1 MKRALRI
8 WLLTSN
14 QTSLCDFL
22 GKTAFNMPVMTMKR
36 MAPETATTR
45 IHKKRAMLSGFLSH
59 CLDIFT
65 SEAHLISLILSR
77 KLLLLE
83 LFPEREA
90 SSSLSSVV
98 ILLKPSGK
106 FKTLIIRQRTLNHH

>member
-1 MKRALRI
+1 MKSALRI

-83 LFPEREA
+83 CEA
-90 SSSLSSVV
+90 SSSLSSV
-98 ILLKPSGK
+98 ILTNLKGK
-106 FKTLIIRQRTLNHH
+106 QSSKL